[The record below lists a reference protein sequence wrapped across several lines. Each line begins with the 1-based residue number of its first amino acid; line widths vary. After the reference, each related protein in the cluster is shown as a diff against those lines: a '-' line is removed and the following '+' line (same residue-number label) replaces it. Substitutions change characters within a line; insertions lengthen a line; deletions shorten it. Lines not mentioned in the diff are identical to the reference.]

1 MRQEFSYTWSGAECV
16 EQRAKFQRKRAL
28 HATEAFVGGR
38 AASEVAMMMYR
49 ATNIWLLTEPLRTR
63 ASAFRHLIH
72 GLKAVAIQ
80 GSADGSERW
89 VRRTLSHY

>member
-1 MRQEFSYTWSGAECV
+1 
-16 EQRAKFQRKRAL
+16 
-28 HATEAFVGGR
+28 
-38 AASEVAMMMYR
+38 MMMDG

-80 GSADGSERW
+80 GRADGSERC
-89 VRRTLSHY
+89 VRRTVSPY